1 VKIELINTGSEL
13 LLGFTVN
20 THLNYI
26 ARKLGEIGLRLER
39 QITVGDDRPE
49 MRAVITEALQQYDVL
64 IITGGLGPTADDV
77 TRDVV
82 AELLQRKLV
91 RDETVATRIAER
103 LHRRGVKFPDSIYV
117 QALVPEGAKVLPN
130 RNGTAPGLA
139 IVVEAAVPAADTISR
154 AAETAATTPN
164 LIVLLPGPPRELK
177 PMFEEFVLPMLRQ
190 RCGVKTKF
198 DCRTF
203 KVVGLPESI
212 VEEKVAPAL
221 VDMRDVELGY
231 CARPGEV
238 EVRIISSHKSAAD
251 KAEKQIRSA
260 LGANIFGIGEDRL
273 EEVVVKKL
281 IAACKTIVTA
291 ESCTGGMIANRIT
304 NVSGSS
310 EVFLN
315 GWVTY
320 SNDSKMKQLGVCAET
335 LKKFGAVSEEVARE
349 MAECAR
355 QRSGADYALSATGI
369 AGPTGGTPEK
379 PVGLVFIGMATPQRT
394 VVQRHTLVFD
404 RETFKFFVS
413 QYALDMVRRELLLDA
428 ISDSR

>member
-1 VKIELINTGSEL
+1 MVVRIELINTGSEL

-20 THLNYI
+20 AHLNYI

-39 QITVGDDRPE
+39 QITVSDSRPE
-49 MRAVITEALQQYDVL
+49 LRNCIAEALARCDVVL
-64 IITGGLGPTADDV
+64 VTGGLGPTADDV
-77 TRDVV
+77 TREAV
-82 AELLQRKLV
+82 AELLGKKLV
-91 RDETVATRIAER
+91 RDKAVADAIAER
-103 LHRRGVKFPDSIYV
+103 FKRRGIVGMPESV
-117 QALVPEGAKVLPN
+117 NTQSLVPVGARVLSN

-139 IVVEAAVPAADTISR
+139 MEHDGKLV
-154 AAETAATTPN
+154 
-164 LIVLLPGPPRELK
+164 VLLPGPPRELK

-190 RCGVKTKF
+190 RCGAQAIF

-221 VDMRDVELGY
+221 ADMRDVELGY

-238 EVRIISSHKSAAD
+238 EVRIITLQQAQAD
-251 KAEKQIRSA
+251 EAERRIRGA
-260 LGANIFGIGEDRL
+260 LGEYIYGTGSDARL
-273 EEVVVKKL
+273 EETVVKML
-281 IAACKTIVTA
+281 AAARKTIATA

-320 SNDSKMKQLGVCAET
+320 SNESKLKQLGVRAET

-349 MAECAR
+349 MAESAR
-355 QRSGADYALSATGI
+355 AHSGADYAVSATGI
-369 AGPTGGTPEK
+369 AGPTGGTTEK

-394 VVQRHTLVFD
+394 VVQQHTLMFD

-413 QYALDMVRRELLLDA
+413 QYALDMVRRSIKGSA
-428 ISDSR
+428 Q

>member
-1 VKIELINTGSEL
+1 VRIELINTGSEL

-39 QITVGDDRPE
+39 QVTVGDVRAE
-49 MRAVITEALQQYDVL
+49 MRAAITGALEQCDVL

-82 AELLQRKLV
+82 AKLLQRKLV
-91 RDETVATRIAER
+91 RDETVAAQIAER
-103 LHRRGVKFPDSIYV
+103 LLKRGVKFPDSIYV
-117 QALVPEGAKVLPN
+117 QALVPEGARVLPN
-130 RNGTAPGLA
+130 ANGTAPGLA
-139 IVVEAAVPAADTISR
+139 IEHDGKLV
-154 AAETAATTPN
+154 
-164 LIVLLPGPPRELK
+164 VLLPGPPRELK

-190 RCGVKTKF
+190 RCGVRGLF

-221 VDMRDVELGY
+221 ADMRDIELGY

-238 EVRIISSHKSAAD
+238 EVRIISNLKSLSD
-251 KAEKQIRSA
+251 EAEKRIRGA
-260 LGANIFGIGEDRL
+260 LGEDIYAEGKDARL
-273 EEVVVKKL
+273 EETVVKML
-281 IAACKTIVTA
+281 AAAHKTVVTA

-315 GWVTY
+315 GWVAY
-320 SNDSKMKQLGVCAET
+320 SNEAKVKQLGVCAES

-349 MAECAR
+349 MAGKAR
-355 QRSGADYALSATGI
+355 QRSGADYAISATGI
-369 AGPTGGTPEK
+369 AGPTGGTIKK

-394 VVQRHTLVFD
+394 VVQRHTVVFD

-413 QYALDMVRRELLLDA
+413 QYGLDMVRRELL
-428 ISDSR
+428 

>member
-1 VKIELINTGSEL
+1 MRIELINTGSEL

-39 QITVGDDRPE
+39 QTTIGDDRSE
-49 MRAVITEALQQYDVL
+49 MRAAITEALRRCDVL
-64 IITGGLGPTADDV
+64 IITGGLGPTSDDF
-77 TRDVV
+77 TRAVV
-82 AELLQRKLV
+82 AELLGRKLI
-91 RDETVATRIAER
+91 RDGAIATHIAER
-103 LHRRGVKFPDSIYV
+103 LRKRGIHLPESIYV
-117 QALVPEGAKVLPN
+117 QALVPKGAKVLPN
-130 RNGTAPGLA
+130 HNGTAPGLA
-139 IVVEAAVPAADTISR
+139 VEHNSKLV
-154 AAETAATTPN
+154 
-164 LIVLLPGPPRELK
+164 VLLPGPTRELK

-190 RCGVKTKF
+190 RCGVTAKF

-203 KVVGLPESI
+203 KVVGLPESA

-221 VDMRDVELGY
+221 ADMRDVELGY

-238 EVRIISSHKSAAD
+238 EVRIISNLKSSAD
-251 KAEKQIRSA
+251 SAEKQIRAA
-260 LGANIFGIGEDRL
+260 LGDHLFGTGEEQL
-273 EEVVVKKL
+273 EEVVVREL
-281 IAACKTIVTA
+281 IKTRKTIVTA

-320 SNDSKMKQLGVCAET
+320 SNDAKMKQLGVRAES
-335 LKKFGAVSEEVARE
+335 LKQFGAVSEEVACE
-349 MAECAR
+349 MAKNAR
-355 QRSGADYALSATGI
+355 ARSGADYAVSATGI
-369 AGPTGGTPEK
+369 AGPTGGTPGK

-413 QYALDMVRRELLLDA
+413 QYALDMVRRELLAAKLG
-428 ISDSR
+428 

>member
-1 VKIELINTGSEL
+1 VRIELINTGSEL

-20 THLNYI
+20 THLNYV

-39 QITVGDDRPE
+39 QVTVGDARTE
-49 MRAVITEALQQYDVL
+49 LRSCVSEALARCDAVL
-64 IITGGLGPTADDV
+64 ITGGLGPTADDV
-77 TRDVV
+77 TRAVV
-82 AELLQRKLV
+82 AELLDRKLV
-91 RDETVATRIAER
+91 RDEAVAAAIAER
-103 LHRRGVKFPDSIYV
+103 FRSRNITMPESVNV
-117 QALVPEGAKVLPN
+117 QSLVPVGARVLPN

-139 IVVEAAVPAADTISR
+139 IIVEAAVPAADTVAR
-154 AAETAATTPN
+154 AAGTAATTPK
-164 LIVLLPGPPRELK
+164 LVVLLPGPSRELK

-190 RCGVKTKF
+190 RCGVQVKF

-203 KVVGLPESI
+203 KVVGLPESV

-221 VDMRDVELGY
+221 ADMRDVELGY

-238 EVRIISSHKSAAD
+238 EVRVISNLKSFAD
-251 KAEKQIRSA
+251 KAEKQIRAA
-260 LGANIFGIGEDRL
+260 LGENIYATGSEARL
-273 EEVVVKKL
+273 EETVVKML
-281 IAACKTIVTA
+281 AAARKTIVTA

-320 SNDSKMKQLGVCAET
+320 SNEAKIKQLGVRAES

-349 MAECAR
+349 MAESAR
-355 QRSGADYALSATGI
+355 ARSGADYAISATGI
-369 AGPTGGTPEK
+369 AGPTGGTTKK
-379 PVGLVFIGMATPQRT
+379 PVGLVFIGMATPQQT

-413 QYALDMVRRELLLDA
+413 QYALDMVRRELL
-428 ISDSR
+428 

>member
-1 VKIELINTGSEL
+1 MRIELINTGSEL

-20 THLNYI
+20 AHLNYI

-39 QITVGDDRPE
+39 QVTVGDARAELHSCIAEALARCD
-49 MRAVITEALQQYDVL
+49 AVIV
-64 IITGGLGPTADDV
+64 TGGLGPTADDM

-82 AELLQRKLV
+82 AELLGRKLV
-91 RDETVATRIAER
+91 RDETVAAAIAER
-103 LHRRGVKFPDSIYV
+103 FKRRGIVGMPESVNV
-117 QALVPEGAKVLPN
+117 QSLVPVGARVLSN
-130 RNGTAPGLA
+130 RKGTAPGLA
-139 IVVEAAVPAADTISR
+139 IEHNDKLV
-154 AAETAATTPN
+154 
-164 LIVLLPGPPRELK
+164 VLLPGPPRELK
-177 PMFEEFVLPMLRQ
+177 PIFEEFVLPMLRQ
-190 RCGVKTKF
+190 RHGVSAPF

-221 VDMRDVELGY
+221 ADIRDVELGY

-238 EVRIISSHKSAAD
+238 EVRVISNLKSSAD
-251 KAEKQIRSA
+251 EAEKRIRGA
-260 LGANIFGIGEDRL
+260 LGDHIFGTGEERL
-273 EEVVVKKL
+273 EEVVVREL
-281 IAACKTIVTA
+281 IAARKTIVTA

-320 SNDSKMKQLGVCAET
+320 SNESKMNQLGVRAES
-335 LKKFGAVSEEVARE
+335 LKQFGAVSEEVARE
-349 MAECAR
+349 MAESAR
-355 QRSGADYALSATGI
+355 TRSGADFAISATGI

-379 PVGLVFIGMATPQRT
+379 PVGLVFIGMATLQRT

-413 QYALDMVRRELLLDA
+413 QHALDMVRRELLGG
-428 ISDSR
+428 RG